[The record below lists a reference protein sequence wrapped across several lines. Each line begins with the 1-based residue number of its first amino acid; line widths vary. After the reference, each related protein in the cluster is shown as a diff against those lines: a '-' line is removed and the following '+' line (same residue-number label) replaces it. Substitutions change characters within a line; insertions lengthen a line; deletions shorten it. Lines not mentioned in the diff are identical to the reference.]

1 MLERGWKGA
10 SPALY
15 CKFHKKIENFLQVH
29 SVEPTKVAL
38 DMVEDNTS
46 V

>member
-1 MLERGWKGA
+1 MLEKGWKGA
-10 SPALY
+10 SPALH
-15 CKFHKKIENFLQVH
+15 CKFHKKQVH

-38 DMVEDNTS
+38 DMLEDNTS